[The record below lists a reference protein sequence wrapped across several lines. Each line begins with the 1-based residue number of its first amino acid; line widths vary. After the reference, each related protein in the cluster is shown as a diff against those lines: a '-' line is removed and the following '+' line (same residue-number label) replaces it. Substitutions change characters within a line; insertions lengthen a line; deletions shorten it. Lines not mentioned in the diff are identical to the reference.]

1 MFKESIVLHWATI
14 VLGVTL
20 GALYKPA
27 ANATKAAVGAE
38 LLDERCQRPYNYY
51 CFE

>member
-1 MFKESIVLHWATI
+1 MLLWATI

-27 ANATKAAVGAE
+27 ANATKAAVVAE
-38 LLDERCQRPYNYY
+38 LLDERCQRLYNYPG
-51 CFE
+51 FE